1 MNVDDEPW
9 FFAVSSSISCCYAKA
24 NFPVFTDQGASKRNK
39 HSNSQTLKSCC
50 LEKNSPK
57 KKTEMAVKNLAK
69 ENRNVNKLFATLN
82 AAADGTSR
90 MLFQMAVEG
99 KLRAYDTI
107 MHTASSL
114 L

>member
-1 MNVDDEPW
+1 MLMTNRDFLLFLFPLHAVMPKPIFLFSQTKEHQKKQT
-9 FFAVSSSISCCYAKA
+9 FEFANTQKLLLGK
-24 NFPVFTDQGASKRNK
+24 NFP
-39 HSNSQTLKSCC
+39 
-50 LEKNSPK
+50 EE
-57 KKTEMAVKNLAK
+57 KKTELAVKNLAK

>member
-1 MNVDDEPW
+1 
-9 FFAVSSSISCCYAKA
+9 
-24 NFPVFTDQGASKRNK
+24 
-39 HSNSQTLKSCC
+39 
-50 LEKNSPK
+50 
-57 KKTEMAVKNLAK
+57 MAVKNLAE

-82 AAADGTSR
+82 TAAASAADETSR
-90 MLFQMAVEG
+90 MLFRMAVEG